1 MQKRSNYCLMIHQ
14 LELITP
20 KDTTHV
26 RSTVALCSFI
36 SECSRVAVSMSAC
49 VYSSKRFPSIFG
61 RVKIRASAKIL
72 ARGDEFCA
80 YFSYSS
86 LDKVFALAPML
97 TRPKIEKSTENAC
110 YAVDRPSE
118 RVKAWPNGM
127 QVDASLKTCTNLH
140 RLAAPFGQGLS
151 GISLSSEPTDLQ
163 VLQGELGLHVVLGVS
178 NSPAQALF
186 GSLALVDLL
195 LYCSLFT
202 GSSHTWINEWTNTSL
217 IQSINQASKHRLT
230 WSIS

>member
-1 MQKRSNYCLMIHQ
+1 MQKRSNYCLMTHQ
-14 LELITP
+14 LELIIP
-20 KDTTHV
+20 KDTRNV

-49 VYSSKRFPSIFG
+49 VYSSMRFPSIFG

-86 LDKVFALAPML
+86 LGKIFALAPML
-97 TRPKIEKSTENAC
+97 TLPKIEKSTENAC

-140 RLAAPFGQGLS
+140 RLAAPF

-202 GSSHTWINEWTNTSL
+202 GSSHTWINEWTNPSL
-217 IQSINQASKHRLT
+217 IQSINQASKHRPT